1 MCFEKNLILYIFR
14 RIVNQKIDF
23 MKKMIFLLVFLTSL
37 CIFSQ
42 DKFAKYNATVESVKN
57 DISLK
62 IVHVKNE
69 IFMIEGLGAGMGNI
83 GVLRTQNGIIMID
96 NSFEIIE
103 EMITSTVKEIS
114 PKPIKFIINTH
125 YHYDHA
131 DGNRTYGKKK
141 IPIIAHH
148 NVRNRQKNIAKA
160 YGGIYP
166 VLENFYAPK
175 HEKNELPTITFK
187 DHLSL
192 YEDNEEIS
200 IFYFGN
206 GHTDGDAIIKFNQ
219 SNVVHTGD
227 SFVLYGLPFI
237 DISNGGSIK
246 GFIKNLEKIAS
257 ICDNETIII
266 PGHGSLSNKEKVN
279 ELSEG
284 LKEYYSK
291 TIEGYNKGLSI
302 NEISNSIEIKLGETS
317 GFGDPITVKN
327 NFVRSILLENNII
340 ID

>member
-1 MCFEKNLILYIFR
+1 MKNILT
-14 RIVNQKIDF
+14 
-23 MKKMIFLLVFLTSL
+23 LLFFFTSL
-37 CIFSQ
+37 LIFSQ
-42 DKFAKYNATVESVKN
+42 DKFAKYKATVESVKN
-57 DISLK
+57 DISLN
-62 IVHVKNE
+62 VTQVKND

-83 GVLRTQNGIIMID
+83 GVLITPNGIIMID

-103 EMITSTVKEIS
+103 EMITSTVKKIS

-131 DGNRTYGKKK
+131 DGNRTYGEKK

-148 NVRNRQKNIAKA
+148 NVRKRQEDIAKP
-160 YGGIYP
+160 YGGIFP
-166 VLENFYAPK
+166 VLENFYVPK
-175 HEKNELPTITFK
+175 HEKDELPTITFK

-192 YEDNEEIS
+192 HEDNEEIS

-266 PGHGSLSNKEKVN
+266 PGHGGLSNVEKLN

-284 LKEYYSK
+284 LKEYYDK
-291 TIEGYNKGLSI
+291 TIEGYNKGLNI

-317 GFGDPITVKN
+317 GFGDPFTVKN
-327 NFVRSILLENNII
+327 NFIRSILLENNIV

>member
-1 MCFEKNLILYIFR
+1 MKNIFTCLIFFTTLLLY
-14 RIVNQKIDF
+14 
-23 MKKMIFLLVFLTSL
+23 
-37 CIFSQ
+37 SQ

-57 DISLK
+57 DMSLN
-62 IVHVKNE
+62 VVQVKNN
-69 IFMIEGLGAGMGNI
+69 IYMIEGLGAGMGNI
-83 GVLRTQNGIIMID
+83 GVLETSDGMIMID

-103 EMITSTVKEIS
+103 EMITSSVKKIS
-114 PKPIKFIINTH
+114 PKPIKYIINTH

-131 DGNRTYGKKK
+131 DGNRTYGVQN

-166 VLENFYAPK
+166 VLENFYVPK
-175 HEKNELPTITFK
+175 HEKDELPTITFK
-187 DHLSL
+187 DHLTL
-192 YEDNEEIS
+192 HEDNEEIS

-237 DISNGGSIK
+237 DLSNGGSIK

-257 ICDNETIII
+257 ICDNKTIII
-266 PGHGSLSNKEKVN
+266 PGHGGLSNLVKLD
-279 ELSEG
+279 ELRKG
-284 LKEYYSK
+284 LNEYYSK
-291 TIEGYNKGLSI
+291 TIEGYKQGLNIS
-302 NEISNSIEIKLGETS
+302 EISSSIKIKLGETS
-317 GFGDPITVKN
+317 GFGDPVTVKK
-327 NFVRSILLENNII
+327 NFIRSILLENNII
-340 ID
+340 LE

>member
-1 MCFEKNLILYIFR
+1 MKNILA
-14 RIVNQKIDF
+14 
-23 MKKMIFLLVFLTSL
+23 LLFFLTSL
-37 CIFSQ
+37 FIFSQ
-42 DKFAKYNATVESVKN
+42 DKFAKYKATVQSVKN
-57 DISLK
+57 DISLNV
-62 IVHVKNE
+62 IQVKND

-83 GVLRTQNGIIMID
+83 GVLITSDGIIMID

-103 EMITSTVKEIS
+103 EMITSTVKKIS
-114 PKPIKFIINTH
+114 SKPIKFIINTH

-131 DGNRTYGKKK
+131 DGNRTYGEQK

-148 NVRNRQKNIAKA
+148 NVRKRQENIAKV

-166 VLENFYAPK
+166 VLDNFYVPK
-175 HEKNELPTITFK
+175 HEKDELPTITFK

-192 YEDNEEIS
+192 HEDNEEIS

-266 PGHGSLSNKEKVN
+266 PGHGGLSN
-279 ELSEG
+279 
-284 LKEYYSK
+284 
-291 TIEGYNKGLSI
+291 IE
-302 NEISNSIEIKLGETS
+302 
-317 GFGDPITVKN
+317 
-327 NFVRSILLENNII
+327 
-340 ID
+340 